1 MPYDD
6 TEFVDRDFPSPQTGS
21 TPGNSR
27 ASSAGTGRAPTREDL
42 DAQATATQ
50 QQLIKLREA
59 QEQLER
65 ARAELEEMRRRR
77 ADFQNGRTE
86 LQDQL
91 TRGIGILEKGAFEA
105 RRDAEQMTRSLDGLR
120 AAMGEVDSLKESD
133 WTDSNWSQELS
144 RALTA
149 IDNARMELNSA
160 RLKWPVLDGKP
171 SPVSQQ
177 SASPRVPAIADLP
190 LPALLRLGFALTWPL
205 LLLGTAALI
214 VASWALLRH

>member
-21 TPGNSR
+21 SPGNSR
-27 ASSAGTGRAPTREDL
+27 SSTAGTGRAPTREDL

-50 QQLIKLREA
+50 QQLAKLREA

-86 LQDQL
+86 LRDQL
-91 TRGIGILEKGAFEA
+91 THGIGTLEKAAFEA
-105 RRDAEQMTRSLDGLR
+105 RRDAEQITRSLDGLR
-120 AAMGEVDSLKESD
+120 TAMGEVEALNESN
-133 WTDSNWSQELS
+133 WTDSNWGQELS
-144 RALTA
+144 RALTT

-160 RLKWPVLDGKP
+160 RLKWPVLDGKS
-171 SPVSQQ
+171 SPTSQ
-177 SASPRVPAIADLP
+177 PANPGHFPGIAELP

-205 LLLGTAALI
+205 LLLGAAALI
-214 VASWALLRH
+214 IASIALFRR